1 MAGLDKIVNQ
11 ILEEANNSAG
21 EKIQKAKQ
29 EAEAILQ
36 KAKEESAKETEK
48 IAAKAVADVKN
59 YEDRVKSSADLSRR
73 TKILETKQE
82 MIAAVLDK
90 AYETFCQKSDAEYFE
105 TIKAMLNKFVL
116 AEDGEV
122 IFSVKDLERMPAGFA
137 EEIQKIAAAKGGTL
151 ALSKESRQIEG
162 GFVLVY
168 GGIEENCTFRALFDS
183 QKDELQDKV
192 QKILFL

>member
-1 MAGLDKIVNQ
+1 MAGLDKIINQ

-21 EKIQKAKQ
+21 EKIQNAKQ

-36 KAKEESAKETEK
+36 KAREESAKETEK
-48 IAAKAVADVKN
+48 IAAKAAADVKN

-105 TIKAMLNKFVL
+105 TIKAMLNRFAL
-116 AEDGEV
+116 AEEGEI
-122 IFSVKDLERMPAGFA
+122 IFSAKDLERMPAGF
-137 EEIQKIAAAKGGTL
+137 EGEIAKIASDKGGAL

>member
-21 EKIQKAKQ
+21 EKIQDAKQ
-29 EAEAILQ
+29 EAEEILQ
-36 KAKEESAKETEK
+36 KAREESAKETEK
-48 IAAKAVADVKN
+48 IAAKAAADVKN

-90 AYETFCQKSDAEYFE
+90 AYATFCQKSDTEYFE
-105 TIKAMLNKFVL
+105 TIKAMLNKFAL
-116 AEDGEV
+116 AENGEV
-122 IFSVKDLERMPAGFA
+122 IFSAKDLERMPDGFA

>member
-21 EKIQKAKQ
+21 EKIQDAKQ
-29 EAEAILQ
+29 EAEEILQ
-36 KAKEESAKETEK
+36 KAREESAKETEK
-48 IAAKAVADVKN
+48 IAAKSAADVKN

-90 AYETFCQKSDAEYFE
+90 AYATFCQKSDTEYFE
-105 TIKAMLNKFVL
+105 TIKAMLNKFAL
-116 AEDGEV
+116 AADGEV
-122 IFSVKDLERMPAGFA
+122 IFSAKDLERMPDGFA

-168 GGIEENCTFRALFDS
+168 GGIEENCTFKALFDS

>member
-1 MAGLDKIVNQ
+1 
-11 ILEEANNSAG
+11 
-21 EKIQKAKQ
+21 
-29 EAEAILQ
+29 
-36 KAKEESAKETEK
+36 
-48 IAAKAVADVKN
+48 
-59 YEDRVKSSADLSRR
+59 
-73 TKILETKQE
+73 
-82 MIAAVLDK
+82 
-90 AYETFCQKSDAEYFE
+90 
-105 TIKAMLNKFVL
+105 MLNKFAL
-116 AEDGEV
+116 AENGEV
-122 IFSVKDLERMPAGFA
+122 IFSVKDLERMPDGFA